1 MEQNKTNQQNELF
14 HIGKDSN
21 KDSLKVDSRIQNRT
35 NQFLNNQ
42 DADQLKKNLSEH
54 NEASRKEIKNQKFTK
69 NRNCEAKDQSETDNI
84 KDILAEKTEHTIT
97 QAQSLWDKGID
108 FMDYYLFL
116 NNTKFEITD
125 SPFLQ
130 ELIKSDKDHNI
141 LLAVV
146 GLRKLLSLV
155 DNPPRQCVVDADLLP
170 QLITLTN
177 KKDVPKIQFEALWC
191 LTNIACGKAEHV
203 ETLVD
208 KGIIPILTSLL
219 RTTQD
224 KEDETKTYPDLDP
237 HKIVEQSI
245 WALGN
250 IAVEDAHYKAKILKE
265 GALKQLGNI
274 LQKSEPNSGFTRNCM
289 WCIRNLLRN
298 KPFPKLGEL
307 FYLIP
312 IISECLKTNDKNK
325 ILTDGIWALYYIS
338 EVGEKTNT
346 VMIQCGLIEILKP
359 YLKHSDNNIVLRCVR
374 IFGNFVLRE
383 ENETQAVIDAGVL
396 PHLHDLLSH
405 QDNTIVK
412 KTCWMLSNICA
423 GPTDHISALIKCGT
437 IDKLIE
443 LIEVEE
449 YEIGSEAGWCIS
461 HAIVHNNAEIV
472 EKIVSKKGIEAMC
485 YLLKSKIKVKAAII
499 LLEGIKI
506 CLNIGQQS
514 FINEEG
520 FNEFAL
526 IFENCGGLDTIEK
539 FYAHEDHLI
548 YQLAEEII
556 ESYFLVGV
564 NLDDDEVD
572 ITQQF

>member
-54 NEASRKEIKNQKFTK
+54 SEASRKEIKNQKFSK
-69 NRNCEAKDQSETDNI
+69 NRNYEAKDQSETDNI
-84 KDILAEKTEHTIT
+84 KNPPSEKIEHTIT
-97 QAQSLWDKGID
+97 QAQSLWDEGID

-116 NNTKFEITD
+116 KNTKFEITD
-125 SPFLQ
+125 FPLLQ

-177 KKDVPKIQFEALWC
+177 KKNAPKIQFEALWC

-208 KGIIPILTSLL
+208 KGVIPILISFLG
-219 RTTQD
+219 TTQG
-224 KEDETKTYPDLDP
+224 KEDKTKTNIDLDP

-250 IAVEDAHYKAKILKE
+250 IAVEDAHYKVKILKE
-265 GALKQLGNI
+265 GALKPLGNI
-274 LQKSEPNSGFTRNCM
+274 LQKAEPNTILARNCV
-289 WCIRNLLRN
+289 WCICNLLRD

-312 IISECLKTNDKNK
+312 IISECLKTNDKNQ

-346 VMIQCGLIEILKP
+346 VMIQCGLIEILKT
-359 YLKHSDNNIVLRCVR
+359 YIKHSDNSIVLLCVK

-383 ENETQAVIDAGVL
+383 ENETQDVIDAEVL
-396 PHLHDLLSH
+396 PHLHDLLLH
-405 QDNTIVK
+405 QDKIIIRE
-412 KTCWMLSNICA
+412 TCWTLSNICA
-423 GPTDHISALIKCGT
+423 GPTDHISALIKCGI

-443 LIEVEE
+443 LIEADE
-449 YEIGSEAGWCIS
+449 YGIRSEAGWCIS
-461 HAIVHNNAEIV
+461 NATAQKNAEIV
-472 EKIVSKKGIEAMC
+472 EEIVSKKGIEAMC
-485 YLLKSKIKVKAAII
+485 CLLKSKIEVKTAII
-499 LLEGIKI
+499 LLEGIKN
-506 CLNIGQQS
+506 CLDVGQQS

-520 FNEFAL
+520 FNKFAL

-548 YQLAEEII
+548 YQVAEEII

-564 NLDDDEVD
+564 NFDEDEVD
-572 ITQQF
+572 KIHQF